1 VHWPFNISASAQ
13 RITFAHP
20 PGEALA
26 TGSLALT
33 RKASSRLLVSFST
46 SQVSVSTV
54 AKAILVSAS
63 ICHIT
68 AAQDGDEPFMVPPTV
83 ARSFSVSVAVP
94 NPVNVTKINAGLVQS
109 LYVAYLNRSAN
120 PGDFEFY
127 QKRLKDGRA
136 VLQDE

>member
-1 VHWPFNISASAQ
+1 MRWPFNISASAQ
-13 RITFAHP
+13 TITLAHP
-20 PGEALA
+20 PGKTLA
-26 TGSLALT
+26 EGSLALK
-33 RKASSRLLVSFST
+33 RKASSGLLVSFST

-68 AAQDGDEPFMVPPTV
+68 AAQDGDEAFMVPPTV
-83 ARSFSVSVAVP
+83 ARSFSVSVAMP

-109 LYVAYLNRSAN
+109 LYVACLHRTAN
-120 PGDFEFY
+120 LGGFEFY